1 MLSVHLIEK
10 FVYLDWERI
19 AERVCMLKSG
29 GFCEVTK
36 KSLNRRSELGY
47 ADKVC
52 DTRGELR
59 DHIPLNGLVV

>member
-52 DTRGELR
+52 DTRG
-59 DHIPLNGLVV
+59 